1 MKRILYSGS
10 VHDQAEKDAVMAVLD
25 GGVTAFTIGERVAEM
40 ERRVAALFGKASG
53 VMVNSGSSAL
63 YLAVELLNLPAGAEV
78 ITSTCTFSTDISSI
92 VRAGL
97 VPVFVD
103 VEPATYNADVSR
115 VEEMVTDRTR
125 AILLPNLIGNAPD
138 WDAVRA
144 IADAHDLLV
153 VEDSCD
159 ALGATLRGTPT
170 GTRSHLSLTSF
181 ANSHIITCAGNG
193 GMVLLDDDAL
203 RDRGLLLR
211 RWGRRSE
218 VQLYGSRRGE
228 RDFWEELDGVRYDS
242 MFIFD
247 ELGWNFE
254 PSEMGAAFGLE
265 QLKKLPT
272 NYQRRQRN
280 FAMYTEF
287 LAAHED
293 RIVLPR
299 TTDGLET
306 AWLCYPIAVRTG
318 AGFTR
323 SDLQQFLEAREVDTR
338 TVWTG
343 NAVRQP
349 MMKNVNFRAPVTG
362 MPNAD
367 DVMAGAMILPM
378 SHAIGDEGIAYV
390 CGALA
395 DFFQSR

>member
-218 VQLYGSRRGE
+218 VQLYGSRTGE

-272 NYQRRQRN
+272 NYQRRKRN

-306 AWLCYPIAVRTG
+306 AWLCYPIMVRTG

-378 SHAIGDEGIAYV
+378 SHAIGDDGITYV
-390 CGALA
+390 CEALA
-395 DFFQSR
+395 DFLKSR

>member
-40 ERRVAALFGKASG
+40 ERQVAALFGKASG
-53 VMVNSGSSAL
+53 IMVNSGSSAL
-63 YLAVELLNLPAGAEV
+63 FLAVELLDLPTGSEV
-78 ITSTCTFSTDISSI
+78 ITSTCTFSTDVSSI

-103 VEPATYNADVSR
+103 VEPATYNADVAR
-115 VEEMVTDRTR
+115 IEEMISDRTR

-144 IADAHDLLV
+144 VADAHDLLL

-159 ALGATLRGTPT
+159 ALGATPRGAPT
-170 GTRSHLSLTSF
+170 GTRSHISLTSF

-193 GMVLLDDDAL
+193 GMVLLDDAAL

-228 RDFWEELDGVRYDS
+228 RDFWEELDGVRYDN

-265 QLKKLPT
+265 QLKKLPA
-272 NYQRRQRN
+272 NYARRERN
-280 FAMYTEF
+280 FALYTEF
-287 LAAHED
+287 LRDHED
-293 RIVLPR
+293 RVVLPR
-299 TTDGLET
+299 TTDGLAT
-306 AWLCYPIAVRTG
+306 AWLCYPIMVRPG

-323 SDLQQFLEAREVDTR
+323 SDLQQFLEQRDIDTR

-349 MMKNVNFRAPVTG
+349 MMKGVQFRAPAAG

-367 DVMAGAMILPM
+367 DVMSSAMILPM
-378 SHAIGDEGIAYV
+378 SHAIGDDGIAYV
-390 CGALA
+390 CEAIG
-395 DFFQSR
+395 DFFRSR